1 MQDASPENKLRLL
14 MIYACVYPEKFEG
27 DKASKLMQVAAE
39 FSLQKALHESDT
51 NTYNGIISD
60 ECNAMSYCMSLFVS
74 LSFDFFSLASSVTLV
89 EMMCMINASGNI
101 FRFIGCR
108 VKVWT
113 NYYKITVQK
122 K

>member
-1 MQDASPENKLRLL
+1 MQRYVL
-14 MIYACVYPEKFEG
+14 
-27 DKASKLMQVAAE
+27 
-39 FSLQKALHESDT
+39 LHESIRVT
-51 NTYNGIISD
+51 FIY
-60 ECNAMSYCMSLFVS
+60 
-74 LSFDFFSLASSVTLV
+74 FFSLASSVTLV

-122 K
+122 EVNI